1 MLDTRDIM
9 QILLLQLQ
17 GSARNKWSRN
27 ILNIRREHK
36 RKPDLKPDLKFIVS
50 DPIFSKEAVEQY
62 MDKKPNSRKTKVS
75 SFPTQNDGKVH
86 VEEKSLH
93 LLQ

>member
-1 MLDTRDIM
+1 MLDTPDIM
-9 QILLLQLQ
+9 QILLLKLQ

-36 RKPDLKPDLKFIVS
+36 RKPDLKFIVS

-75 SFPTQNDGKVH
+75 SFATQNDGKVH
-86 VEEKSLH
+86 VEEKSLY

>member
-1 MLDTRDIM
+1 M
-9 QILLLQLQ
+9 QILLLKLQ

-36 RKPDLKPDLKFIVS
+36 RKLDLKFIVS

-75 SFPTQNDGKVH
+75 SFATQNDGKVH
-86 VEEKSLH
+86 VEEKSLY